1 MPVES
6 IDLICRN
13 PDEDTHADDES
24 KAESSLYR
32 WAHFP
37 AMLAFGVLFVLFRGQ
52 DWRWHI
58 AIGGCYTGYMFFF
71 ALGSVFKDLDDF
83 FGDSRVPRYFAK
95 LLIPHAVILVLVTAG
110 VTLWFRLLPLLPSW
124 VTQEGRK
131 GSLWDI
137 CGWLVL
143 AIAGITQGSWM
154 AGKTKRRFSEPE
166 D

>member
-1 MPVES
+1 MPDES
-6 IDLICRN
+6 IDLISRN
-13 PDEDTHADDES
+13 PDEDMPADDES
-24 KAESSLYR
+24 KPESSLYR

-37 AMLAFGVLFVLFRGQ
+37 AMLAFGLLFVLFRGQ
-52 DWRWHI
+52 PWRWHV
-58 AIGGCYTGYMFFF
+58 AIGGCYTVYVFFF
-71 ALGSVFKDLDDF
+71 AFGSVFKGLDDF
-83 FGDSRVPRYFAK
+83 FGDSRVPRYLAK
-95 LLIPHAVILVLVTAG
+95 LLIPHTVILVLVTAG

-143 AIAGITQGSWM
+143 AIAGIMQGFWM

-166 D
+166 E